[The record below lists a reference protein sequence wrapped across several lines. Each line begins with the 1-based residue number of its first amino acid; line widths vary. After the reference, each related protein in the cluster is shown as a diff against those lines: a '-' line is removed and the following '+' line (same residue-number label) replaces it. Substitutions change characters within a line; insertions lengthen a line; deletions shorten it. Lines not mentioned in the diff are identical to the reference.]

1 MIGLLLGLWSM
12 AAWGEIPLE
21 LPPEEPA
28 AAWSRPASLADLVVG
43 EAGACPWVRM
53 STVRNRW
60 HIEVCDAAGEHREA
74 TIGRPTSAPEREAA
88 ILLAQS
94 LLRPAGVALPGIPA
108 APPVE
113 PVSRPMVPV
122 EPPPEEPGPPLQPAG
137 VRPTP
142 EAERG
147 DIDESEV
154 VDLAARDRPFARRV
168 LAEDP
173 DEGFSTDLDGALTAD
188 ATWSPWWAL
197 LGVGRVWDAVDP
209 ALGVRGRVGV
219 RLPGAW
225 RAGLEVQAGPART
238 VVHDD
243 ALSLHQAST
252 SLGIWT
258 PLLGESEAWL
268 GGRLGLGVVR
278 ARYDGVDLP
287 VLRAPLVESSV
298 GLPIAQGRGWSVIA
312 EAGGGVHLRGLEL
325 QWADGRR
332 QALTVWQAEIALGV
346 RVGRLQ

>member
-1 MIGLLLGLWSM
+1 MIGLLLGLWSTV
-12 AAWGEIPLE
+12 AWAEIPLD
-21 LPPEEPA
+21 LPDDEPA

-60 HIEVCDAAGEHREA
+60 HIEVCDAAEERREA

-94 LLRPAGVALPGIPA
+94 LLRPAGVALPGIPEA
-108 APPVE
+108 APPP
-113 PVSRPMVPV
+113 PVTRPV
-122 EPPPEEPGPPLQPAG
+122 EVTEAPPEEAGPPLQPAG

-147 DIDESEV
+147 EVDESEL
-154 VDLAARDRPFARRV
+154 VDLSNRGRPFARRV

-173 DEGFSTDLDGALTAD
+173 DEGFSSELDAAPPD

-225 RAGLEVQAGPART
+225 RVGLEAQTGPARS

-243 ALSLHQAST
+243 ALTLHQTTT

-258 PLLGESEAWL
+258 PLLGESEAWV

-278 ARYDGVDLP
+278 ARYDEVELPQLHAP
-287 VLRAPLVESSV
+287 VLEGSV
-298 GLPIAQGRGWSVIA
+298 GLPVAQGAGWSFIA
-312 EAGGGVHLRGLEL
+312 EAGAGVHLRGLEL

-332 QALTVWQAEIALGV
+332 QPLTVWQAEIALGV
-346 RVGRLQ
+346 RVGQLR